1 MSKCHLWGHLVAL
14 VWCHGE
20 CRKKHAKEGRGN
32 KNERNYKRERSG
44 REVKTLSMFGNKE
57 ETELLTMFFIKD
69 EQRVHMQERLME
81 EMEKEASA

>member
-1 MSKCHLWGHLVAL
+1 MASAG
-14 VWCHGE
+14 
-20 CRKKHAKEGRGN
+20 KKHAKGGRGN

-44 REVKTLSMFGNKE
+44 REVKTLSMFGYKE

-81 EMEKEASA
+81 ASA

>member
-1 MSKCHLWGHLVAL
+1 MASAG
-14 VWCHGE
+14 
-20 CRKKHAKEGRGN
+20 KKHAKGGRGN

-44 REVKTLSMFGNKE
+44 REVKTLSMFGYKE

-81 EMEKEASA
+81 EMEKGASA

>member
-1 MSKCHLWGHLVAL
+1 MASAG
-14 VWCHGE
+14 
-20 CRKKHAKEGRGN
+20 KKHAKGGRGN